1 MDAISS
7 VLGSLA
13 GVVVGYALHWLNE
26 KRSRARLEFDNELYF
41 EPFKDSVRVSARIK
55 HAGGKLPATNVIGLL
70 TVETHSIQLSELAV
84 GKENSEC
91 RFKNLCKK
99 CGGRTYLASE
109 KAEVKDEPLPWSIP
123 INAGSGLNGIRY
135 AHLTHIPLGGSSL
148 LRLFDVYRAKL
159 YGVSVHGEPQELKDE
174 FWLVKIHSEYG
185 VESYPR
191 ICLRIPV
198 KRSNIEL
205 HLVIRV
211 AGENVKEVVQD
222 EVILKSENGDCIVE
236 HHGRLHFLH
245 RYFKAMNVK
254 PLKMSH
260 KILIR

>member
-123 INAGSGLNGIRY
+123 I
-135 AHLTHIPLGGSSL
+135 
-148 LRLFDVYRAKL
+148 
-159 YGVSVHGEPQELKDE
+159 
-174 FWLVKIHSEYG
+174 
-185 VESYPR
+185 
-191 ICLRIPV
+191 
-198 KRSNIEL
+198 
-205 HLVIRV
+205 
-211 AGENVKEVVQD
+211 
-222 EVILKSENGDCIVE
+222 
-236 HHGRLHFLH
+236 
-245 RYFKAMNVK
+245 
-254 PLKMSH
+254 
-260 KILIR
+260 